1 MSWNE
6 LLRAP
11 GRCPGRPLPRD
22 LTTAQNALEALI
34 WVRLREEAGDTNSD
48 VEDARS
54 RRSPGHSTSG
64 PEGEIEPLEWP
75 VEGSGFPLKC
85 GERRT
90 EERRAT
96 GLEGGTGRGRDETQ
110 NSNTKREREKLTEGM
125 GHNLVKS

>member
-1 MSWNE
+1 M
-6 LLRAP
+6 
-11 GRCPGRPLPRD
+11 
-22 LTTAQNALEALI
+22 
-34 WVRLREEAGDTNSD
+34 RLREEAGDTNSD

-64 PEGEIEPLEWP
+64 REGEMEPLEWP
-75 VEGSGFPLKC
+75 VEGSGFPFKC

-90 EERRAT
+90 EERRPT